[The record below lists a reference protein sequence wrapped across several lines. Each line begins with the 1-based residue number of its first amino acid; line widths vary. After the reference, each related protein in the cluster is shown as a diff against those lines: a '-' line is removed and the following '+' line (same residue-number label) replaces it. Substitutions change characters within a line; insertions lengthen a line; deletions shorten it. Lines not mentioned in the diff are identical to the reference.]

1 MLHDH
6 GHVLVITNVSSRDQ
20 GEYQCLARNDI
31 GQASSSTNVSIIGK
45 HAQCIFCSLYVHCL
59 SCKMMSITILFVNA
73 MRLG

>member
-20 GEYQCLARNDI
+20 GEYQCLARND
-31 GQASSSTNVSIIGK
+31 VSIIGE